1 MAAERVAWPH
11 HSTYSKLDR
20 LRFPVRGC
28 ERKDQGCLREKHRKL
43 DGAVGRH
50 AGHSND
56 DALALVYAKH
66 PEYSRE
72 TIERHFGDIGRG
84 DPRLRTCTVQ
94 EQMDVPPLQAAD
106 LVAYEMS
113 HAQRG
118 DGQERY
124 PFLRLKAGLKQFRLK
139 ERFAGEVKGKDAGRS
154 DQTERPGI
162 GRGDTPASVGG
173 DS

>member
-1 MAAERVAWPH
+1 LLGLIIQHIPNWIGFVSRSEDANGKTR
-11 HSTYSKLDR
+11 
-20 LRFPVRGC
+20 
-28 ERKDQGCLREKHRKL
+28 
-43 DGAVGRH
+43 AVYGKSIVDSMVLLARD